1 MKIPF
6 YWEVMDAQTL
16 RAKVLGGWL
25 VRFHGSS
32 GDVSL
37 TIVPDPKHEWE
48 VVVPPEV
55 VQASRERLAK
65 LEEKRRDPYLD
76 DGIGAEMDDEMSNLR
91 RFIGLHE

>member
-37 TIVPDPKHEWE
+37 TIVPDPEHQWE
-48 VVVPPEV
+48 VVVPQEV
-55 VQASRERLAK
+55 VQASRQRLAE
-65 LEEKRRDPYLD
+65 LEAHSRDPYLD
-76 DGIGAEMDDEMSNLR
+76 DGIRAEMEDEMSNLR